1 MRCPPGFVT
10 ETDLDVGNLALKHDL
25 APAVITDVLQLLQ
38 KVTSRSKSR
47 SIDEPFALNFK
58 ALRIRTD
65 VVQGLAGKVGGNKS
79 KPTTLSVGRAHMD
92 ALAPVWSGREAGSTL
107 CTYTCRRSLARRP
120 QCGDNVLHTPVQ
132 TEALLRREKQLR
144 MELATSQRNAQ
155 QQSLTLA
162 QYQQQ
167 VSGPQPSL
175 PPID

>member
-1 MRCPPGFVT
+1 MT

-25 APAVITDVLQLLQ
+25 SPAVITDLLQVLQ
-38 KVTSRSKSR
+38 KVTARNKSR

-65 VVQGLAGKVGGNKS
+65 VVQGLAGKVGGAKS
-79 KPTTLSVGRAHMD
+79 KPNALSVRGK
-92 ALAPVWSGREAGSTL
+92 REAVFTLPCGSTHPPVD
-107 CTYTCRRSLARRP
+107 R
-120 QCGDNVLHTPVQ
+120 CGVAAVVALVGALHRMQ

-155 QQSLTLA
+155 QQGLNLA

-167 VSGPQPSL
+167 VRTPHAAL
-175 PPID
+175 AAHR